1 MRAGERRFYNVLF
14 MSLPIASRDRLTLQ
28 RDADAIGRDIS
39 VASSEPET

>member
-1 MRAGERRFYNVLF
+1 MRAGERFYNVLF

-28 RDADAIGRDIS
+28 RDVDAIGRDIS